1 MSSTRVISLDFEC
14 TIPRSLNEALEAL
27 DREGAQVLAGGTDL
41 INNIKTNAAAPR
53 HLVYVLGIPD
63 LDTVAVAGGS
73 LGVGAAA
80 RLGDIEHNREVRSR
94 FPALAEAI
102 NVIGGTQIRNMA
114 TLAGNICN
122 ASPGADTPPILLV
135 LDAEVEIC
143 QLGGGTEVE
152 RSRLPLGGFF
162 AGPKKTVLK
171 QGQMVSGI
179 TVPVP
184 PEHSGAGF
192 RRLARVSLDIAKIN
206 CAAYIER
213 EGDRI
218 RLARIALG
226 SVAPT
231 PVRAPTIENA
241 LEGQKYGERL
251 IHRASELVAE
261 DIAPIDDVRS
271 TAEYRKQIGSLL
283 VREALQQAWRR
294 SRGAA

>member
-14 TIPRSLNEALEAL
+14 STPRNLQEALEAL
-27 DREGAQVLAGGTDL
+27 NEEGAQVLAGGTDL
-41 INNIKTNAAAPR
+41 INNIKTNAVEPR
-53 HLVYVLGIPD
+53 RLVYILGIAD
-63 LDTVAVAGGS
+63 LDYITVEGNSLSIGAG
-73 LGVGAAA
+73 A
-80 RLGDIEHNREVRSR
+80 RLGEIEHHRKVVSR

-102 NVIGGTQIRNMA
+102 DVIGGTQIRNMA

-143 QLGGGTEVE
+143 WANGASPAQ
-152 RSRLPLGGFF
+152 RNRLPLGGFF
-162 AGPKKTVLK
+162 SGPKKTVLK
-171 QGQMVSGI
+171 QGQMMASV
-179 TVPVP
+179 TLPLP
-184 PEHSGAGF
+184 PEHSGAAF

-213 EGDRI
+213 QGDRI
-218 RLARIALG
+218 RQARIALG

-241 LEGQKYGERL
+241 LEGQKYSERL
-251 IHRASELVAE
+251 LHQAAELVAE

-271 TAEYRKQIGSLL
+271 TAEYRRQIASLL
-283 VREALQQAWRR
+283 VREALEEAWRR
-294 SRGAA
+294 SGGKG

>member
-14 TIPRSLNEALEAL
+14 ATPRSLKKALEAL

-41 INNIKTNAAAPR
+41 VNNIKTNAARPR
-53 HLVYVLGIPD
+53 RLVYVLGIPD
-63 LDTVAVAGGS
+63 LDTITVAGGS
-73 LGVGAAA
+73 LRIGATA
-80 RLGDIEHNREVRSR
+80 RLGDIEHNREVLSR

-143 QLGGGTEVE
+143 QLGGGSEID

-162 AGPKKTVLK
+162 SGPKKTVLK
-171 QGQMVSGI
+171 QGQMVGGI
-179 TVPVP
+179 IVPLP
-184 PEHSGAGF
+184 PKHSGAAF

-206 CAAYIER
+206 CAVYIET

-241 LEGQKYGERL
+241 LEGQKYSERL
-251 IHRASELVAE
+251 IHQAAELVAE

-271 TAEYRKQIGSLL
+271 TAEYRKQIASLL

-294 SRGAA
+294 SRGDA

>member
-41 INNIKTNAAAPR
+41 VNNIKTNSARPR
-53 HLVYVLGIPD
+53 RIVYILGIPD
-63 LDTVAVAGGS
+63 LDTITVASGS
-73 LGVGAAA
+73 LGIGAAA
-80 RLGDIEHNREVRSR
+80 RLGDIEHNREVLSR
-94 FPALAEAI
+94 FPALCEAI
-102 NVIGGTQIRNMA
+102 NVIGGTQIRNIA

-143 QLGGGTEVE
+143 RLDGGSEVA

-162 AGPKKTVLK
+162 SGPKKTVLK
-171 QGQMVSGI
+171 QGQMVGGI
-179 TVPVP
+179 TVPLP
-184 PEHSGAGF
+184 PEHSGAAF

-241 LEGQKYGERL
+241 LEGQKYSERL
-251 IHRASELVAE
+251 IHQASELVAE

-271 TAEYRKQIGSLL
+271 TAEYRRQIASLL
-283 VREALQQAWRR
+283 VGEALQQAWRR
-294 SRGAA
+294 SRGEA

>member
-14 TIPRSLNEALEAL
+14 STPRSLDEALEAL
-27 DREGAQVLAGGTDL
+27 NQEGARVLAGGTDL
-41 INNIKTNAAAPR
+41 VNNIKINAAKPSR
-53 HLVYVLGIPD
+53 LVYILGISD
-63 LDTVAVAGGS
+63 LDFIAVEGNALSIGAG
-73 LGVGAAA
+73 A
-80 RLGDIEHNREVRSR
+80 RLGDIEHDRRVVSR
-94 FPALAEAI
+94 FPALCEAI

-135 LDAEVEIC
+135 LNAEVEIC
-143 QLGGGTEVE
+143 GAGGAAAVR

-162 AGPKKTVLK
+162 SGPKKTVLK
-171 QGQMVSGI
+171 QGQMVLKL
-179 TVPVP
+179 TLPLP
-184 PEHSGAGF
+184 PKHSGAAF

-213 EGDRI
+213 EDDRI

-241 LEGQKYGERL
+241 LEGQKHGERL
-251 IHRASELVAE
+251 FHQAAALVAE

-271 TAEYRKQIGSLL
+271 TAEYRRQIASLL
-283 VREALQQAWRR
+283 VREALQEAWKR
-294 SRGAA
+294 SGGEG

>member
-14 TIPRSLNEALEAL
+14 RIPHSLNEALEAL
-27 DREGAQVLAGGTDL
+27 NEEGAQVLAGGTDL
-41 INNIKTNAAAPR
+41 VNNIKTNAARPHR
-53 HLVYVLGIPD
+53 LVYVLGIPD
-63 LDTVAVAGGS
+63 LDYLTVKAGF
-73 LGVGAAA
+73 LTIGAAA
-80 RLGDIEHNREVRSR
+80 RLGDIEHDREVVSR

-143 QLGGGTEVE
+143 QRGGGSEVN

-162 AGPKKTVLK
+162 SGPKKTVLK
-171 QGQMVSGI
+171 RGQMLCGLS
-179 TVPVP
+179 VPLP
-184 PEHSGAGF
+184 PKHSGAAF

-213 EGDRI
+213 EADRI
-218 RLARIALG
+218 RLARVALG

-241 LEGQKYGERL
+241 LEEQKYSERL
-251 IHRASELVAE
+251 LKEASELVAE

-271 TAEYRKQIGSLL
+271 TAEYRKQIASLL
-283 VREALQQAWRR
+283 VREALEQAWRR
-294 SRGAA
+294 SGGEG

>member
-14 TIPRSLNEALEAL
+14 AAPRSLIQALEAL
-27 DREGAQVLAGGTDL
+27 DRDGAQVLAGGTDL
-41 INNIKTNAAAPR
+41 VNNIKTNAAGPR
-53 HLVYVLGIPD
+53 HLVYVLGIPE
-63 LDTVAVAGGS
+63 LDTIAVEAGS
-73 LGVGAAA
+73 LGIGAAA
-80 RLGDIEHNREVRSR
+80 RLGDIEHNREVLSR

-143 QLGGGTEVE
+143 QLDGGSRID

-162 AGPKKTVLK
+162 SGPKKTVLK
-171 QGQMVSGI
+171 RGQMVGGI
-179 TVPVP
+179 TLPLP
-184 PEHSGAGF
+184 PKHSGAAF

-213 EGDRI
+213 EEDRI

-241 LEGQKYGERL
+241 LEGRKYSERL
-251 IHRASELVAE
+251 IHQASEMVAD
-261 DIAPIDDVRS
+261 DIAPVDDVRS
-271 TAEYRKQIGSLL
+271 TAEYRRRIASLL
-283 VREALQQAWRR
+283 VREALEQAWRR
-294 SRGAA
+294 SRGEA

>member
-14 TIPRSLNEALEAL
+14 STPRSLKEALEAL
-27 DREGAQVLAGGTDL
+27 DQEGAQVLAGGTDL
-41 INNIKTNAAAPR
+41 VNNIKTNDAKPR
-53 HLVYVLGIPD
+53 RLVYILGIAD
-63 LDTVAVAGGS
+63 LDYITLEANSLSIGAG
-73 LGVGAAA
+73 V
-80 RLGDIEHNREVRSR
+80 RLGNIEHDRQVFSR

-143 QLGGGTEVE
+143 QLNGGSEVGH
-152 RSRLPLGGFF
+152 SRLPLGGFF
-162 AGPKKTVLK
+162 SGPKKTVLK
-171 QGQMVSGI
+171 QGQMVCGLN
-179 TVPVP
+179 VPLP
-184 PEHSGAGF
+184 PKHSGAAF

-206 CAAYIER
+206 CAAYIRR

-218 RLARIALG
+218 RQARVALG

-241 LEGQKYGERL
+241 LEGRKYSERL
-251 IHRASELVAE
+251 FHQAAELAAE
-261 DIAPIDDVRS
+261 DITPIDDVRS
-271 TAEYRKQIGSLL
+271 TAEYRKQIASLL
-283 VREALQQAWRR
+283 VREALHEAWKR
-294 SRGAA
+294 SRGEG